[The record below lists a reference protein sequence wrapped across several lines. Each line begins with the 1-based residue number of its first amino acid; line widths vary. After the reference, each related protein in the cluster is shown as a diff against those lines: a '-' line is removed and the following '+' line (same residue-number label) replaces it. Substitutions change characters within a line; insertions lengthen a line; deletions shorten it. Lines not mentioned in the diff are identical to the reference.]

1 MARPYTLMTDR
12 TRLAASAYLA
22 FIALGVI
29 WGSNFVFM
37 KWASEWITS
46 SQVALLRVGFGFL
59 PILIVGL
66 VTRSLHWSHLRHLHH
81 FVVMALLAT
90 VIYYVAFAQ
99 GTALLLSSLAGMLS
113 GAIPLFTFVAAWLF
127 LRSEPLNP
135 RSIGGT
141 LLGFFGILLIASPW
155 GMSVNEVSPA
165 GVGYMV
171 LGSASV
177 GLSFVYARRFVSPLG
192 LPPLALATYQ
202 TGLALLV
209 LLLGVDLGGVSTLFD
224 HPRAAWAM
232 AVGLGLL
239 GTGVAY
245 VLYYFI
251 VDRLGAVVA
260 SGVTYLP
267 PVVALMIG
275 VLLVGE
281 PVRALDLVAMVAI
294 LAGVGLLQ
302 SGRRQ

>member
-1 MARPYTLMTDR
+1 MTDR

>member
-59 PILIVGL
+59 PILSVGL

-141 LLGFFGILLIASPW
+141 LLGFVGILLIASPW

>member
-59 PILIVGL
+59 PILSVGL

>member
-1 MARPYTLMTDR
+1 MTDR

-177 GLSFVYARRFVSPLG
+177 GLSFV
-192 LPPLALATYQ
+192 
-202 TGLALLV
+202 
-209 LLLGVDLGGVSTLFD
+209 
-224 HPRAAWAM
+224 
-232 AVGLGLL
+232 
-239 GTGVAY
+239 
-245 VLYYFI
+245 
-251 VDRLGAVVA
+251 
-260 SGVTYLP
+260 
-267 PVVALMIG
+267 
-275 VLLVGE
+275 
-281 PVRALDLVAMVAI
+281 
-294 LAGVGLLQ
+294 
-302 SGRRQ
+302 

>member
-1 MARPYTLMTDR
+1 MARPYTLMTDH

-46 SQVALLRVGFGFL
+46 AQVALLRVGFGFL

-209 LLLGVDLGGVSTLFD
+209 LLLGVDLGGVSKLFD

-232 AVGLGLL
+232 VVGLGLL

>member
-1 MARPYTLMTDR
+1 MTDR

-177 GLSFVYARRFVSPLG
+177 GLSFVYARRFISPLG